1 MAAQPEPRHHPDSS
15 LIWRDLNYDVGW
27 EATPG
32 GVIRCRSVLNRR
44 SDIFNAVEGI
54 NLSAIHC
61 ERSGKNALEL
71 LQEGKPVRHIEV
83 RLPRIFGPQHLY
95 ITARRLA
102 DGGAAGTF
110 CGVDPQ
116 RDEVFQGQVA
126 LLNQT
131 AEARKRE
138 EGYRREAEIML
149 QGLRM
154 LLGQSTAS
162 QKLKELSELAIEA
175 IQGTKPLVL
184 KVARDGMAQ
193 PLSAG
198 ASPLPRD
205 PALTKLLLSQLAP
218 VVLHKQGSEHVGRLR
233 ALVGAAAGDMAVVFL
248 PVASESIALLCAS
261 RREGG
266 GFLPEDIGFAS
277 RFALILKQALL
288 LKDEQDKLVQS
299 GKLSALG
306 QMSASL
312 AHELRQPLNTIS
324 VAAQNLEM
332 MAENGPVAPDVLA
345 PKVERILSQVERASQ
360 IMDRIRRFSRK
371 GGGTYV
377 EVDLAELAGGI
388 RLLIEHILM
397 QSAIRLEIAVEPGLK
412 AHCDP
417 VQIEQVL
424 VNLVRN
430 AIDALSG
437 IGSADKVDKG
447 IVTIR
452 GRRTESGVALRVEDN
467 GPGFPPDVA
476 SRPLE
481 TFFTTKGAEAGTG
494 LGLSICQVIAREHA
508 GRLEL
513 GNHAGGGAYVELHLP
528 ERDDAEA

>member
-1 MAAQPEPRHHPDSS
+1 MTALPGARDLPDSS

-44 SDIFNAVEGI
+44 SDIFNAVEGV
-54 NLSAIHC
+54 NLRAIHC

-71 LQEGKPVRHIEV
+71 LEEDKPVRHIEV

-95 ITARRLA
+95 ITARRLPN
-102 DGGAAGTF
+102 GGAAGTF

-126 LLNQT
+126 LLSQT

-149 QGLRM
+149 QGLRI
-154 LLGQSTAS
+154 LLGQSTAG
-162 QKLKELSELAIEA
+162 QKLKELSGLAIEA
-175 IQGTKPLVL
+175 IQGAMPLVL
-184 KVARDGMAQ
+184 RVARDGLAQ
-193 PLSAG
+193 PLTEG
-198 ASPLPRD
+198 APPLARD
-205 PALTKLLLSQLAP
+205 PVLTKLLLSQLAP
-218 VVLHKQGSEHVGRLR
+218 VVLHKQGSEHAERLR
-233 ALVGAAAGDMAVVFL
+233 ALVGSKAGDMAVVFL

-266 GFLPEDIGFAS
+266 FLPEDIGFAS
-277 RFALILKQALL
+277 RFALILKQALV
-288 LKDEQDKLVQS
+288 LKDEQEKLVQS

-332 MAENGPVAPDVLA
+332 MAENGAVMPEVLG
-345 PKVERILSQVERASQ
+345 PKVERILAQVERASQ

-377 EVDLAELAGGI
+377 EADLAELAGGI
-388 RLLIEHILM
+388 RLLMEHVLM
-397 QSAIRLEIAVEPGLK
+397 QSGTGLEIAVEPGLK

-437 IGSADKVDKG
+437 IGSAQKMEKG
-447 IVTIR
+447 VVTIR
-452 GRRTESGVALRVEDN
+452 GRRTESGVAVRVEDN

-528 ERDDAEA
+528 DRDDAET

>member
-1 MAAQPEPRHHPDSS
+1 MAAQPGPRDLPDSS

-27 EATPG
+27 EASPS

-44 SDIFNAVEGI
+44 SDIFNAVEGM
-54 NLSAIHC
+54 NLRAILC
-61 ERSGKNALEL
+61 ERAGKNAMEL
-71 LQEGKPVRHIEV
+71 LEDGKPVRHIEV
-83 RLPRIFGPQHLY
+83 RLPRMFGPQRLY
-95 ITARRLA
+95 ITARQLP
-102 DGGAAGTF
+102 DGSAAGTF

-116 RDEVFQGQVA
+116 RDEVFQGEVA
-126 LLNQT
+126 LLNRT

-149 QGLRM
+149 QGLRL

-162 QKLKELSELAIEA
+162 QKLNELSALAIEA
-175 IQGTKPLVL
+175 IQGAMPLVL
-184 KVARDGMAQ
+184 RVARDGTAQ
-193 PLSAG
+193 PLASG
-198 ASPLPRD
+198 AAPLAPD

-218 VVLHKQGSEHVGRLR
+218 VVLHKEPSEHAGRLR
-233 ALVGAAAGDMAVVFL
+233 ALMGSRMGDVAVIFL
-248 PVASESIALLCAS
+248 PVASESIALLCAP
-261 RREGG
+261 RRED

-277 RFALILKQALL
+277 RFALILKQALV

-324 VAAQNLEM
+324 VAAQNLEI
-332 MAENGPVAPDVLA
+332 MAESGPVTPDVLT
-345 PKVERILSQVERASQ
+345 PKVGRILAQVERASQ

-371 GGGTYV
+371 GGNFYA

-388 RLLIEHILM
+388 PLLMEHVLM
-397 QSAIRLEIAVEPGLK
+397 QTGTALEIAIEPGLK
-412 AHCDP
+412 AHCDS
-417 VQIEQVL
+417 VQVEQVL
-424 VNLVRN
+424 VNLIRN

-437 IGSADKVDKG
+437 IGSAHQTRKG
-447 IVTIR
+447 AVTIK
-452 GRRTESGVALRVEDN
+452 GRRVENGVALRVEDN

-513 GNHAGGGAYVELHLP
+513 GNHAGGAYVELYLP
-528 ERDDAEA
+528 DRSNAGI

>member
-1 MAAQPEPRHHPDSS
+1 MPAEPRHLPDSS

-44 SDIFNAVEGI
+44 SDIFNAVEGL
-54 NLSAIHC
+54 NLSTIHC
-61 ERSGKNALEL
+61 EGLRKNALEL
-71 LQEGKPVRHIEV
+71 LADGKPVRHIEV

-95 ITARRLA
+95 ITARRLP
-102 DGGAAGTF
+102 DGGAVGTF
-110 CGVDPQ
+110 CGVDPH

-126 LLNQT
+126 LLSRT

-149 QGLRM
+149 QGLRI

-175 IQGTKPLVL
+175 IQGTTPLVL
-184 KVARDGMAQ
+184 KVARDGLAQ
-193 PLSAG
+193 PLAAG
-198 ASPLPRD
+198 APPLARD
-205 PALTKLLLSQLAP
+205 AALTKLLLSQLAP
-218 VVLHKQGSEHVGRLR
+218 VVLHKQGSDHVEKLR
-233 ALVGAAAGDMAVVFL
+233 GLLGTKNGDVAVVFL

-261 RREGG
+261 RREE

-277 RFALILKQALL
+277 RFALILKQALV

-332 MAENGPVAPDVLA
+332 MAENGPVTPDLLT
-345 PKVERILSQVERASQ
+345 PKVERIMAQVDRASQ

-377 EVDLAELAGGI
+377 EVDLTELAGGV
-388 RLLIEHILM
+388 RLLMEHVLL
-397 QSAIRLEIAVEPGLK
+397 QSGTRLEIAVEPGLR

-437 IGSADKVDKG
+437 IGSAHKTDKG

-452 GRRTESGVALRVEDN
+452 GRRTEGGVALRVEDN

-481 TFFTTKGAEAGTG
+481 TFFTTKGAETGTG

-513 GNHAGGGAYVELHLP
+513 GNHAGGAYVDLHLS
-528 ERDDAEA
+528 ERDDEEA